1 MGNKHCSTVMII
13 MLVIMIFSLSFSIL
27 VRVFSFFALPHLL
40 KIVFYLYTSSLLFL
54 IYFRYLRHSLLDKL
68 IIGKKSIFAFLM
80 TLVLVP
86 GLFIIV
92 DYTPAPIRTSH
103 TLQISNNSDSA
114 EILIDE
120 FMLPGDNP
128 LNLQEAFPV
137 QNVQNDQLILAPG
150 DSVTYVREMV
160 GGIQF
165 DAEALGAPASLM
177 VAWDGSEKSYELE
190 KQNDVIDIIVDGSS
204 WGSPS
209 LPYRIL
215 GILSVISDWVSVF
228 GVVFILILLLFPRKE
243 KPAPQPGYSKT
254 VVILDSLSRS
264 IILNALLL
272 VVAGIYAFFFEGKY
286 LFVLIIFAIGFLY
299 FLRDLAGHHR
309 QWIYAISM
317 TIILAGILANGYIWI
332 NPTHD
337 LHQVITYRPENT
349 FAYLADRI
357 GARNATYLSIG
368 YYRYLREARL
378 VITEPLYEEL
388 QLDTGRLNQLNK
400 LREVSF
406 HEYPH
411 ELSTSQVS
419 EIMQIGEWEVWPN
432 RTGGDYY
439 LLPEISAFGDTFYF
453 FSHDLQY
460 FLIPESFIQNS
471 GVIDVS
477 FSD

>member
-228 GVVFILILLLFPRKE
+228 GVVFILFLLLFPRKE
-243 KPAPQPGYSKT
+243 KPAPELGYSKT

-272 VVAGIYAFFFEGKY
+272 VVAGIYAFFFEGKHF
-286 LFVLIIFAIGFLY
+286 FVLMIFAIGILY

-309 QWIYAISM
+309 QWIYAISL

-337 LHQVITYRPENT
+337 LHQVITYRPDNA

>member
-228 GVVFILILLLFPRKE
+228 GVVFILFLLLFPRKE
-243 KPAPQPGYSKT
+243 KPAPELGYSKT

-309 QWIYAISM
+309 QWIYAISL

-337 LHQVITYRPENT
+337 LHQVITYRPDNA

>member
-1 MGNKHCSTVMII
+1 MFYII
-13 MLVIMIFSLSFSIL
+13 FVLGLLYLRFVRRRTHISALTFKNLIIKFFLSLLVII
-27 VRVFSFFALPHLL
+27 
-40 KIVFYLYTSSLLFL
+40 LLF
-54 IYFRYLRHSLLDKL
+54 FT
-68 IIGKKSIFAFLM
+68 FA
-80 TLVLVP
+80 
-86 GLFIIV
+86 
-92 DYTPAPIRTSH
+92 YTPPPIRTTH

-165 DAEALGAPASLM
+165 DAEALGAPASLII
-177 VAWDGSEKSYELE
+177 VWDGSEKSYEFE

-228 GVVFILILLLFPRKE
+228 GVVFILFLLIFPRKE
-243 KPAPQPGYSKT
+243 KPAPEPGYSKT

-272 VVAGIYAFFFEGKY
+272 VVAGIYAFFFEGKHF
-286 LFVLIIFAIGFLY
+286 FVLIIFAIGILY

-309 QWIYAISM
+309 QWIYAISL

-337 LHQVITYRPENT
+337 LHQVITYRPDNA